1 MPAQEQTPT
10 LHYNGRWIYK
20 IVSPCVM
27 TTTKTQSK
35 SSGTLA
41 KTISLASLP
50 SIYVLPTHLDLDQL
64 HEVEETL
71 ERCGAQLTYDISE
84 AELVLGKVLQKRR
97 AAFELRSRGLWTE
110 EVSAPTVVTTAA
122 SEAGPS
128 VKRRRVSGVKDVHEH
143 EHVHVQPA
151 QEPLVVD
158 LRMESEGENVDAGE
172 GAESRPKRVLK
183 PSKSPADSSFNPKM
197 KDGII
202 ILKFS
207 WLDDSLKAGHA
218 VPLAPYIVYHARKVA
233 PRDNISVDGTS
244 SNVTSVVASP
254 RSPLRPRES
263 PSRAILERA
272 KADAASSPA
281 PNHFSPGTARSRRAR
296 VQHGP
301 PAQKEPP
308 RLLRET
314 TEEHEAA
321 ETGPPTP
328 AWVRDKL
335 IYACQRSAFLN
346 PPNEAFINQL
356 IKIKKIRELTLDEI
370 GVRAYSTAIAAIAAY
385 PYKLQSPKEVS
396 TLPGCESKIAILF
409 SEFNQSK
416 DGTLESANQLD
427 TDPVLSVLN
436 QFYNIWGV
444 GAKTARDFYYHYHW
458 RSIDDVIEQGWNML
472 SRVQQIGIK
481 YFDEF
486 MAGIPR
492 SEVESIADIVL
503 QHAKQVRPHSQKD
516 YDGKGIECIIV
527 GGYRRGK
534 EVSGD
539 VDLILSHRDERVTHN
554 LVYDVVASLEKEGW
568 ITHTLALHLTTS
580 HREQQTAPYRGD
592 TGGKPRF
599 DSLDKALVVWQN
611 PHFEARKGEDGN
623 VENEKRNPNPH
634 RRVDII
640 ISPWRTVG
648 CAIVGWT
655 GETTFERDL
664 RRYAKKV
671 HNWKF
676 DSSGVRSRST
686 GGQVIDL
693 EGKGSTWQEREKLV
707 LEGIGVGW
715 RPPEERCTR

>member
-1 MPAQEQTPT
+1 I
-10 LHYNGRWIYK
+10 RF
-20 IVSPCVM
+20 VSTYVM
-27 TTTKTQSK
+27 ATTKTQSK
-35 SSGTLA
+35 SSGTLT
-41 KTISLASLP
+41 KTINLASLP
-50 SIYVLPTHLDLDQL
+50 SIYVLPTHLDLNQL
-64 HEVEETL
+64 HEAEETL
-71 ERCGAQLTYDISE
+71 ERCGAPLTYDILE
-84 AELVLGKVLQKRR
+84 AELVMGKVSQKRR
-97 AAFELRSRGLWTE
+97 ATFELRSRGLWTE

-122 SEAGPS
+122 SQAGPS
-128 VKRRRVSGVKDVHEH
+128 AKRRRVRGVKDVHER
-143 EHVHVQPA
+143 EHVRVRPA
-151 QEPLVVD
+151 RKSVVVD
-158 LRMESEGENVDAGE
+158 LSMELEDENADAAE
-172 GAESRPKRVLK
+172 EAESRPRRVLK
-183 PSKSPADSSFNPKM
+183 PPKPQTDSLFIPKV

-202 ILKFS
+202 ILKIS
-207 WLDDSLKAGHA
+207 WLEESLKAGQA

-233 PRDNISVDGTS
+233 PPDNISVDGTS

-272 KADAASSPA
+272 KADAASSPV
-281 PNHFSPGTARSRRAR
+281 PSNFSSGNSRSRRTR

-301 PAQKEPP
+301 PAQKERP

-328 AWVRDKL
+328 AWVRDKV
-335 IYACQRSAFLN
+335 IYACQRSAFLH
-346 PPNEAFINQL
+346 PPNEAFISQL

-385 PYKLQSPKEVS
+385 PYKLQSPKAVS

-409 SEFNQSK
+409 SEFNQSS
-416 DGTLESANQLD
+416 DGTLESASQLD

-436 QFYNIWGV
+436 QFYSIWGV

-458 RSIDDVIEQGWNML
+458 RSIDEIIEQGWNTL

-492 SEVESIADIVL
+492 SEVESIADTVL
-503 QHAKQVRPHSQKD
+503 QHAKQVRPHSQGD

-534 EVSGD
+534 EVCGD

-568 ITHTLALHLTTS
+568 ITHTLALHLTNS

-611 PHFEARKGEDGN
+611 PYFKARKGEDGN
-623 VENEKRNPNPH
+623 AENEKRNLNPH

-664 RRYAKKV
+664 RRYVKKV

-693 EGKGSTWQEREKLV
+693 EGEGSTWQERERLV

>member
-1 MPAQEQTPT
+1 MA
-10 LHYNGRWIYK
+10 
-20 IVSPCVM
+20 
-27 TTTKTQSK
+27 TTRSQSQ
-35 SSGTLA
+35 SSGTLSR
-41 KTISLASLP
+41 TLNLSNLP
-50 SIYVLPTHLDLDQL
+50 SIFVLPTHLDLDQL

-71 ERCGAQLTYDISE
+71 ERCGAPLTYDISE
-84 AELVLGKVLQKRR
+84 AELVLGKVSQKRR

-110 EVSAPTVVTTAA
+110 EVSPPTVATTAA
-122 SEAGPS
+122 SGAGPS
-128 VKRRRVSGVKDVHEH
+128 AKRQRIGGTRP
-143 EHVHVQPA
+143 VHVQPVK
-151 QEPLVVD
+151 EPVVVD
-158 LRMESEGENVDAGE
+158 LSMESEDENTGADG
-172 GAESRPKRVLK
+172 GAEKHPKRVLK
-183 PSKSPADSSFNPKM
+183 PPKSQSDDLIIPKVE
-197 KDGII
+197 GGVI

-207 WLDDSLKAGHA
+207 WLDESLKAGHA
-218 VPLAPYIVYHARKVA
+218 VPVAPYIVYHARKVA
-233 PRDNISVDGTS
+233 PPDNISQDGTP

-254 RSPLRPRES
+254 RSPLRRRES
-263 PSRAILERA
+263 PSRGILERA
-272 KADAASSPA
+272 KADGASSPA
-281 PNHFSPGTARSRRAR
+281 PSHFSPSPVRSRRTR
-296 VQHGP
+296 VHHEP
-301 PAQKEPP
+301 PVQKEPP

-314 TEEHEAA
+314 TEEHEATEA
-321 ETGPPTP
+321 RPPTP
-328 AWVRDKL
+328 TWVRDNL
-335 IYACQRSAFLN
+335 IYACQRSAFLH
-346 PPNEAFINQL
+346 PPNEAFMNQL
-356 IKIKKIRELTLDEI
+356 SKIKKVRELTLDEI
-370 GVRAYSTAIAAIAAY
+370 GVRAYSTSIASIAAY

-396 TLPGCESKIAILF
+396 SLPGCEAKIATLF
-409 SEFNQSK
+409 SEFNQSG

-436 QFYNIWGV
+436 QFNNIWGV

-458 RSIDDVIEQGWNML
+458 RTIDDIIEQGWNTL

-492 SEVESIADIVL
+492 SEVEFIADIIL
-503 QHAKQVRPHSQKD
+503 RHAKLVRPHSQED
-516 YDGKGIECIIV
+516 YDGRGIECIIV
-527 GGYRRGK
+527 GSYRRGK

-554 LVYDVVASLEKEGW
+554 LVYDVVASLEQEGW

-592 TGGKPRF
+592 TGGMPRF
-599 DSLDKALVVWQN
+599 DTLDKALVVWQI
-611 PHFEARKGEDGN
+611 PHVDDKKGKNGN
-623 VENEKRNPNPH
+623 VENDNRNPNSH

-648 CAIVGWT
+648 CAVVGWT
-655 GETTFERDL
+655 GDTTFERDL

-693 EGKGSTWQEREKLV
+693 EGKGSTWQERERLV
-707 LEGIGVGW
+707 LEGMGVGW